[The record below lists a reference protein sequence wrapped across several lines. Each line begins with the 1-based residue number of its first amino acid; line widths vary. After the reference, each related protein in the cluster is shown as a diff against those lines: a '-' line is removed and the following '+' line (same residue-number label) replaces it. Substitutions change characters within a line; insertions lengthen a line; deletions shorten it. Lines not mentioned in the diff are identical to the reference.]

1 MKILYCFICGKYRDT
16 KNPKISYI
24 FQKKLVLSIFCS
36 TCKNED
42 GKYLKKKNQ
51 HKDIKN
57 SWFN

>member
-42 GKYLKKKNQ
+42 GKIFKEEK
-51 HKDIKN
+51 
-57 SWFN
+57 SA